1 MSEAMPIN
9 DSTCPF
15 RVGDQVEK
23 ITGDYRF
30 DGEVR
35 AVFEKRSGQVRL
47 VVEDDRGILHIY
59 NPTQLRHAQERKN
72 EALEIVRQL
81 LDQIESGD
89 IDVNTLS
96 YKVRAL
102 HSMIDKIKGAN

>member
-1 MSEAMPIN
+1 MPIN

-102 HSMIDKIKGAN
+102 HSMMDKINGAN

>member
-96 YKVRAL
+96 HKVRAL

>member
-1 MSEAMPIN
+1 MSKAMPIN

-81 LDQIESGD
+81 LDQIESGLRAAD

-96 YKVRAL
+96 HKVRAL
-102 HSMIDKIKGAN
+102 RSMIK